1 MEYRQQV
8 YDFAEKYIEYFL
20 DICTTK
26 EDIEAA
32 GFGNAC
38 FNLGFGADG
47 GRKFIVMCHDSNA
60 FDDTDDLSRVIDKVD
75 NINVLGSAITAK
87 WDLADELNEHTR
99 LWISIALNRLK
110 EMTEE
115 KEPMTVQELSALL
128 SEHREEILAETEV
141 NTWDIDCWIHDPI
154 QIVNMDSGIGYDV
167 AKVLGITIDDILD
180 AVAREQMMSMMF

>member
-8 YDFAEKYIEYFL
+8 YDFAEKYIDYFL
-20 DICTTK
+20 DIRTTK
-26 EDIEAA
+26 EDLEEA

-60 FDDTDDLSRVIDKVD
+60 FDDTDDLARVIDKVD
-75 NINVLGSAITAK
+75 NINVLGSAVSAK
-87 WDLADELNEHTR
+87 WDMAETLDEHTR
-99 LWISIALNRLK
+99 MWISIALKRLK
-110 EMTEE
+110 DMTEE

-128 SEHREEILAETEV
+128 AEKRDEILEKTEV

-154 QIVNMDSGIGYDV
+154 QIVNMDSGIAYDV
-167 AKVLGITIDDILD
+167 SREIGITIDDILD